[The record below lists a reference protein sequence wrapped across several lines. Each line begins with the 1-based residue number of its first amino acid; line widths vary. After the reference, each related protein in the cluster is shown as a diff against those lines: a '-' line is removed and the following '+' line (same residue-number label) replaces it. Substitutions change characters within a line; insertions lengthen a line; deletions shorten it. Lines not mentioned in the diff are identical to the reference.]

1 MIPLTTIPCAG
12 GIWRTRFHPSP
23 SRPGDILLAC
33 MHGGFT
39 VVRLG
44 PALVG
49 TPSPSDTVDSASRGE
64 SSHLADLDW
73 TSLKEGTHGEPGPY
87 EDIVRFEEHGSL
99 AYGADWSRL
108 PSKGGQSLAAS
119 CSFYDHAMHLW
130 RA

>member
-1 MIPLTTIPCAG
+1 
-12 GIWRTRFHPSP
+12 
-23 SRPGDILLAC
+23 

-49 TPSPSDTVDSASRGE
+49 TPNPSEAAYPAHGGE
-64 SSHLADLDW
+64 TSHLAEVDW
-73 TSLKEGTHGEPGPY
+73 TMLKEGTHGESGLS

-108 PSKGGQSLAAS
+108 SSKGGKSLVAS

>member
-1 MIPLTTIPCAG
+1 M
-12 GIWRTRFHPSP
+12 
-23 SRPGDILLAC
+23 
-33 MHGGFT
+33 
-39 VVRLG
+39 VRLG

-49 TPSPSDTVDSASRGE
+49 TPNPSDTGTSNPASGGE
-64 SSHLADLDW
+64 NPTLAEIDW
-73 TSLKEGTHGEPGPY
+73 TILKDGEPGLY

-108 PSKGGQSLAAS
+108 PSKGGQSLVGS